1 MAERACREVEESVL
15 RGALAR
21 AEDAVFIVDTEG
33 IVVMW
38 NLAAERILG
47 YATRAAVGR
56 PSCEIVVAEADGYH
70 LCYRGCHGAIPV
82 PMVNGLRNFDV
93 HTRTKTGTPTWINVS
108 ALGVPSLNGRGC
120 LTVHLLRDVTSAR
133 RLLSLVEEWRRVRG
147 VVPETRP
154 LTRRER
160 EILAM
165 LSCGLSTRNLAD
177 RLHVSE
183 MTVRNHV
190 QSILE
195 KLGVHSRLEAVAYAT
210 GHRLL

>member
-1 MAERACREVEESVL
+1 MPIANDWHA
-15 RGALAR
+15 
-21 AEDAVFIVDTEG
+21 
-33 IVVMW
+33 
-38 NLAAERILG
+38 
-47 YATRAAVGR
+47 
-56 PSCEIVVAEADGYH
+56 H
-70 LCYRGCHGAIPV
+70 LDHCQ
-82 PMVNGLRNFDV
+82 
-93 HTRTKTGTPTWINVS
+93 
-108 ALGVPSLNGRGC
+108 ALGVPSLNGRDC
-120 LTVHLLRDVTSAR
+120 LTVHLLRDATSAR

-154 LTRRER
+154 LTRLER

-165 LSCGLSTRNLAD
+165 LSSGLSTRNLAD

-190 QSILE
+190 QSIFE